1 MARLRRKLI
10 CRASRA
16 CPIQKRTETFL
27 LPSRIRIDHTA
38 RSTFLTYDDQIE
50 TAISDQDIDRLIKFA
65 YGDTC
70 RCTTVKGEPMCVCKM
85 LATALRSK
93 VVPRSLF
100 ENRIERVASI

>member
-10 CRASRA
+10 CRAA

-27 LPSRIRIDHTA
+27 RPCRIRIDHTA

-50 TAISDQDIDRLIKFA
+50 TAIADQDIDRLIRFA
-65 YGDTC
+65 YGYTC

-85 LATALRSK
+85 RRHFAPKLFHVHFSK
-93 VVPRSLF
+93 TGLSELPKP
-100 ENRIERVASI
+100 NG

>member
-1 MARLRRKLI
+1 MWF
-10 CRASRA
+10 ASE
-16 CPIQKRTETFL
+16 IFM
-27 LPSRIRIDHTA
+27 
-38 RSTFLTYDDQIE
+38 TYDDQIE
-50 TAISDQDIDRLIKFA
+50 AAIADKDIDGLIKFA

-100 ENRIERVASI
+100 KKRIERVASI